1 MKRERAIPEADDSI
15 GVEPDSHAQTRAHNP
30 ARGKARGRIDP
41 VAQLYQVG
49 LRDTD
54 RRRERSPEV
63 ERRVKENVPGR
74 PPFDSRFLH
83 QAIGQPDENQSGR
96 TRGERNDTWARSVRN
111 GATPVCGSKPARGAG
126 KPRSAA
132 GREMQGRRRLRRDRP
147 ARPRMSVS
155 RSGTPR

>member
-96 TRGERNDTWARSVRN
+96 TRGERTTRGPGTPETARHPFA
-111 GATPVCGSKPARGAG
+111 GANLRGAQKNPG
-126 KPRSAA
+126 ALPGEKRKE
-132 GREMQGRRRLRRDRP
+132 GGDR
-147 ARPRMSVS
+147 A
-155 RSGTPR
+155 